1 MSAFFTG
8 NHFDC
13 SVQLILLQSGEYSSP
28 ELRQSTSG
36 VSCSNEANIKQVWKN
51 SPSAVSHSH
60 LFSFHFTSTFL
71 IKKDSL
77 SSFLPVSATVDLLFP
92 PNLNKDRTDRESN
105 GNLLVWK
112 SWLNFQAVSQRQSVQ
127 WGECETKDARGLR
140 LTLMFLKLAATT
152 ETATRGQPVHQA
164 AVLMICH
171 IQSGQTR
178 FPLSGTRGQQ
188 GGNVSPEAN

>member
-13 SVQLILLQSGEYSSP
+13 SVQLILQQSGEYSSP

-60 LFSFHFTSTFL
+60 PFSFHFTSTFL

-92 PNLNKDRTDRESN
+92 QNLNKDRIDRESN

-112 SWLNFQAVSQRQSVQ
+112 SWVNFQAISQRDCPVRWVQ
-127 WGECETKDARGLR
+127 NKGCPW
-140 LTLMFLKLAATT
+140 ATT
-152 ETATRGQPVHQA
+152 NA
-164 AVLMICH
+164 
-171 IQSGQTR
+171 
-178 FPLSGTRGQQ
+178 
-188 GGNVSPEAN
+188 NVPEISCSHWDSH